1 MLIFTQNVMQVTQN
15 ILALIPQRDPFVM
28 VDKLVFCNEKIAR
41 SSFQIKAQ
49 NIFVENG
56 NFKEPGIVEN
66 IAQTAAA
73 RAGYLASGY
82 SGAPSIGYIG
92 DVKNLEIMYL
102 PKINDNLETEIS
114 MEDQIFDVTLINGKV
129 WCGESLVASCS
140 MKIFITQP
148 K

>member
-1 MLIFTQNVMQVTQN
+1 
-15 ILALIPQRDPFVM
+15 M
-28 VDKLVFCNEKIAR
+28 VDRLIYCDEKIAR
-41 SSFQIKAQ
+41 SGFQVRAD

-73 RAGYLASGY
+73 RAGHLASNN
-82 SGAPSIGYIG
+82 SGQPLIGYIG
-92 DVKNLEIMYL
+92 DVKNLEIIFL

-114 MEDQIFDVTLINGKV
+114 IEDQIFDVTLISGKV
-129 WCGESLVASCS
+129 WCGDTLVASCS